1 MWLFERSYKRELED
15 IIKYSRLAYSR
26 RLVSAAGGNVSA
38 RCGENVLITGSN
50 VSLREV
56 SADTL
61 LFCDMDGNVLEG
73 NGALRPSKETL
84 FHLSVYA
91 SRPEV
96 NAVLHTHPCY
106 ATAFSM
112 IGEKLPLHTVSARLK
127 LIEVPMIAEAQPGS
141 RELAETVRRTV
152 KDNPAAMAFL
162 LRAHGAITVGSSQ
175 EECFNLAEL
184 LEDTAKIA
192 LILRQTNGIQYTNQG
207 TNTLE

>member
-1 MWLFERSYKRELED
+1 MWLFEQYYKKELED
-15 IIKYSRLAYSR
+15 IMKYSRLAYAR

-38 RCGENVLITGSN
+38 RCGENILITGSN

-73 NGALRPSKETL
+73 NGALRPSKETQ

-106 ATAFSM
+106 ATAFSI
-112 IGEKLPLHTVSARLK
+112 IGDKLPLRTVSARLK
-127 LIEVPMIAEAQPGS
+127 LVDVPMIAEAQPGS
-141 RELAETVRRTV
+141 RELAEIVRRTV
-152 KDNPAAMAFL
+152 GENPAAMAFL
-162 LRAHGAITVGSSQ
+162 LRAHGAITMGSSQ

-192 LILRQTNGIQYTNQG
+192 ILLRQANGIQHSNQG